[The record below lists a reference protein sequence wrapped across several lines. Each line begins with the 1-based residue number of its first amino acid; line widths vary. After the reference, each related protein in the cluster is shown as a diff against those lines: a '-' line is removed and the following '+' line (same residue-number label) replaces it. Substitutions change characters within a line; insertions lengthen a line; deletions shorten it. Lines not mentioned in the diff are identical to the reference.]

1 MSKILLAVAMGAVA
15 IAVILLS
22 ATAVA
27 ATFAR
32 TFGDGTHR
40 IGKDIPAGTYR
51 APKVSGGLFGGCYW
65 ARLRNFSGGLNAIIA
80 NGNESAPALVTIKP
94 SDRGFETARC
104 GRWTSDLRRI
114 TKSRT
119 RFGAGTYLVGVDI
132 APGTYVARAGSRCY
146 WARLRAFTG
155 DFNAIIANAN
165 PRGRTIVTISRS
177 DRGFQSNG
185 CGTWTR

>member
-1 MSKILLAVAMGAVA
+1 MTRVRITLTLGALALIVVAG
-15 IAVILLS
+15 
-22 ATAVA
+22 ATAAVS
-27 ATFAR
+27 AR

-40 IGKDIPAGTYR
+40 VGKDIAAGTYR
-51 APKVSGGLFGGCYW
+51 APRVGGFGCYW
-65 ARLRNFSGGLNAIIA
+65 ARLRNFSGGLNAILA

-94 SDRGFETARC
+94 GDRGFETNGC
-104 GRWTSDLRRI
+104 GTWTSDLRRI

-132 APGTYVARAGSRCY
+132 APGTYAAKAGSSCY
-146 WARLRAFTG
+146 WERLRSFTG
-155 DFNAIIANAN
+155 DLNSIIANAN

-177 DRGFQSNG
+177 DKGFSSGG